1 MIMDKQD
8 KNIEPEFMKRPA
20 VNPFRTPEGYFDS
33 LEDRIMGKIQVVETP
48 KKTNKI
54 IRLVKPAIGIAASLL
69 LAFFVINKQSTSI
82 SNENDLMANQ
92 SAIQGN
98 DSAFNFS
105 QIDESTVINAIFAEE
120 QDLIGKINQD
130 EMLAYLS
137 TGLNEIEIYAEIQNK

>member
-8 KNIEPEFMKRPA
+8 KNIEPEFMKRPV
-20 VNPFRTPEGYFDS
+20 VNPFRTPEDYFDS

-54 IRLVKPAIGIAASLL
+54 IRLLMPAIGIAASLL
-69 LAFFVINKQSTSI
+69 LAFFLINKPGTRI
-82 SNENDLMANQ
+82 SNVNDLLANQ
-92 SAIQGN
+92 SSVFGN
-98 DSAFNFS
+98 DSAYNFS

-120 QDLIGKINQD
+120 QDSIEKINQD

>member
-1 MIMDKQD
+1 MDKQD

-33 LEDRIMGKIQVVETP
+33 LEDRIMGKIQVAETP

-69 LAFFVINKQSTSI
+69 LAFFLINKPDTRI
-82 SNENDLMANQ
+82 NNANLLANQ
-92 SAIQGN
+92 STVLGN

-120 QDLIGKINQD
+120 QDSIGKLNQD

-137 TGLNEIEIYAEIQNK
+137 AGLNEIEIYAEIQNK